1 MTGAAAIAAA
11 VHQRPV
17 RRCGCRQFLKRWLQE
32 TVERNHREEIMPGCR
47 LSACV
52 GALVTLFPALCAAE
66 TAGNACVQLKQPIP
80 AASIGLPS
88 GGATIDAADVVPP
101 SPLAP
106 AELPFG
112 PLPSYLA
119 VTPALPE
126 YCKVTGAIAPVDP
139 KAPPIR
145 FQVNLPAE
153 WNGSSLQF
161 GGGGFNGVLITG
173 LGLPVLTPPDRP
185 SPLAR
190 GFVTYGTD
198 SGHQSAPGVPLQAF
212 ALNDEALTNFAYASY
227 KKVRDVAVA
236 LMQRRYGRGP
246 AKVYFIGSSEGG
258 REGLTVA
265 QRFPGDYDGIFSSV
279 PVISWV
285 GLQSAGTRVG
295 VAQFGGGWLGPDQVK
310 VVHDAVMAACDR
322 LDGLADGIVSNA
334 EGCKRVFDVATLAC
348 ATADAK
354 GCLSEAQLNT
364 VKAMHAPFEFSF
376 ALANGVRSYP
386 AWGFGGEAAQGTG
399 PVGGWASWQTGG
411 AAPTL
416 PPGPASSRGWL
427 YGSGAVQFFFARD
440 PNYDVT
446 KFDPAQ
452 FADRMREISA
462 LMDSTNPDL
471 SAFAARGGKLIV
483 YEALA
488 DYAQSPYA
496 GIGYYKSVVGRMGQ
510 ASVDGFTRLYTTPG
524 ADHVGAG
531 APTSVDMLDVL
542 AGWVEKGKAPG
553 DLVQR
558 LHETKPP
565 FAVVAARPMCRHPAY
580 PHYQGGEP
588 ASAESFMCKAP

>member
-1 MTGAAAIAAA
+1 MAG
-11 VHQRPV
+11 R
-17 RRCGCRQFLKRWLQE
+17 
-32 TVERNHREEIMPGCR
+32 R
-47 LSACV
+47 LSALV
-52 GALVTLFPALCAAE
+52 ALLVSLSPALCAAE
-66 TAGNACVQLKQPIP
+66 TAGKDCAQLKEPIP
-80 AASIGLPS
+80 AVSIGLPS
-88 GGATIDAADVVPP
+88 GGATIDAVEVVAP
-101 SPLAP
+101 SPLAT
-106 AELPFG
+106 ADVPFG
-112 PLPSYLA
+112 PPPSYLA
-119 VTPALPE
+119 VVPAMPE

-145 FQVNLPAE
+145 FQVNLPTQ

-173 LGLPVLTPPDRP
+173 LGLPVLAPPDSP

-198 SGHQSAPGVPLQAF
+198 SGHQNAPGVPLQAF
-212 ALNDEALTNFAYASY
+212 ALNEEALTNFAYASY

-246 AKVYFIGSSEGG
+246 VRLYFAGSSEGG

-265 QRFPGDYDGIFSSV
+265 QRFPADYDGVFSSV
-279 PVISWV
+279 PVINWV
-285 GLQSAGTRVG
+285 GLQAAGARVG
-295 VAQFGGGWLGPDQVK
+295 VAQFGKGWLGPEQVK
-310 VVHDAVMAACDR
+310 LVHDTVMAACDQ
-322 LDGLADGIVSNA
+322 LDGLADGIVSNHEA
-334 EGCKRVFDVATLAC
+334 CKRVFDDTKLAC
-348 ATADAK
+348 ATEGAK
-354 GCLSEAQLNT
+354 GCLSEAQLNA
-364 VKAMHAPFEFSF
+364 VKTLHAPFEFSF
-376 ALANGVRSYP
+376 TLANGVRSYP
-386 AWGFGGEAAQGTG
+386 GWGRGGEAAQGTG
-399 PVGGWASWQTGG
+399 PVGGWASWQTG
-411 AAPTL
+411 AAGPTL
-416 PPGPASSRGWL
+416 PAGPASSRAWQ

-452 FADRMREISA
+452 LAGRMQEISA

-471 SAFAARGGKLIV
+471 SAFSVRGGKLIV

-496 GIGYYKSVVGRMGQ
+496 GIGYYKSVVDRMGQ
-510 ASVDGFTRLYTTPG
+510 TSVDGFMRLYTTPG
-524 ADHVGAG
+524 ADHMGVG

-542 AGWVEKGKAPG
+542 TGWVENGKAPG

-565 FAVVAARPMCRHPAY
+565 FAVVAARPMCRYPAY
-580 PHYQGGEP
+580 PQYQGGEP
-588 ASAESFMCKAP
+588 AKAESFMCKTP